1 MVNVTDTIMLRCIV
15 TGFPPPT
22 IQWVR
27 GTQPLDHAIDSR
39 ISLSEHQNL
48 PAPVGLSTVE
58 RTLTLSNVTASDTA
72 EDYRC
77 TATNSAT
84 DGMDTETFELFV
96 QGRVTLDFLTMHY
109 PFTFQFLLWLFR

>member
-1 MVNVTDTIMLRCIV
+1 MVQRDTTFIDPATDT
-15 TGFPPPT
+15 
-22 IQWVR
+22 
-27 GTQPLDHAIDSR
+27 R
-39 ISLSEHQNL
+39 ISLSEHQNI

-58 RTLTLSNVTASDTA
+58 RTLTITNVTANDTA

-96 QGRVTLDFLTMHY
+96 QGRVTLLFFKMYYPLT
-109 PFTFQFLLWLFR
+109 F